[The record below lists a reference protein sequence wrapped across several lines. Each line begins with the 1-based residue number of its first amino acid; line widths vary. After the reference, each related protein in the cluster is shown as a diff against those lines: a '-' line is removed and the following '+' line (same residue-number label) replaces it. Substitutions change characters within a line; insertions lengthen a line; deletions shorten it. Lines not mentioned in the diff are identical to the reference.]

1 MLVKLQG
8 LTDACNALIHF
19 SSLKYTWYSTEQ
31 TVNKLQLRDNWS
43 ISFVAP
49 SWSKAD
55 QKKSAQLQETDFL
68 SWYSFLVSSWTDLK
82 F

>member
-31 TVNKLQLRDNWS
+31 TVNKLQLETIGQFRLS
-43 ISFVAP
+43 HPVEVKP
-49 SWSKAD
+49 T
-55 QKKSAQLQETDFL
+55 KKKVLNCKKPT
-68 SWYSFLVSSWTDLK
+68 SSLDIHSSSHHELI
-82 F
+82 